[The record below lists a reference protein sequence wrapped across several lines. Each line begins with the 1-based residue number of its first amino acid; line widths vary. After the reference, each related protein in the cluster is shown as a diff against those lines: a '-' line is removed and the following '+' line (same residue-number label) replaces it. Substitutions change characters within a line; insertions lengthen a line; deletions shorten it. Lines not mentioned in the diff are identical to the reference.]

1 MSYSQDVRSCNEQQS
16 KLKVTSTTFI
26 ISHHDYIVARHLS
39 IIIDNLGF
47 IVSNDNIPEQNLQN
61 LINEKSDLTIVLS
74 RRNYYSFTKNK
85 SKTISSDIVMI
96 KAKDLLDSNNHNHL
110 IEVPFLTYEIMDLV
124 ST

>member
-16 KLKVTSTTFI
+16 KLEVTSKTFI

-39 IIIDNLGF
+39 TIIDNLGF

-74 RRNYYSFTKNK
+74 RRNYYSFTKI
-85 SKTISSDIVMI
+85 T
-96 KAKDLLDSNNHNHL
+96 
-110 IEVPFLTYEIMDLV
+110 
-124 ST
+124 

>member
-1 MSYSQDVRSCNEQQS
+1 
-16 KLKVTSTTFI
+16 
-26 ISHHDYIVARHLS
+26 
-39 IIIDNLGF
+39 
-47 IVSNDNIPEQNLQN
+47 VSNDNIPEQNLQN